1 MNETGVIYF
10 RLNKDQH
17 GYDGDE
23 TKNCSLTGVEI
34 DKNFHFLRGNDIA
47 SGSWHPEDGG
57 YIKFTRVN
65 GTDFTVSGINA
76 SQDISLKGSEF
87 LTESGGTL
95 SLVINN
101 GEPYYITGMTEIF
114 EDFIDSLS
122 GLTCQCPDDSSI
134 TADIIALGE
143 ELDDQRV
150 YFERKIEE
158 IEHRIDDLIE
168 DYEAF
173 KSETCEKFKTEKNER
188 IREDNKLY
196 CLITAEAKTRKFE
209 TDNLQRNIEGR
220 TGYFQTQIEQ
230 VKDYVNNLYI
240 DDPSNPE
247 DCDDIKW
254 GVIIK
259 TDNET
264 GKRRIV
270 LNLNPDDKFLSQS
283 CNYLSSTISLKFND
297 DNKHI
302 ELRGKNNEVVSSI
315 DADTFIQKGF
325 LKDAKVEE
333 VSGETCLVLTWDNG
347 TENPPRTIIP
357 VTDLFKPYSGGDG
370 IDIDSANTI
379 SVTIGDGE
387 RYLGFDNGRLI
398 TKGIEIDTRIRE
410 LASEVLNNAINDPT
424 SNLNARI
431 ASQLDALK
439 AVIQQSL
446 DEKLDKSDFSEYT
459 AATDTVI
466 SDIQDA
472 VEDLSELEGR
482 VSSTETS
489 IGKINTKIE
498 ELEEKI
504 DHGGGITIDNIVS
517 KDGSISITEEQD
529 NVLNITVS
537 KILNPEIEIPIS

>member
-1 MNETGVIYF
+1 MSETGVIYF

-47 SGSWHPEDGG
+47 SGAWHSEDGG
-57 YIKFTRVN
+57 YIKFTRIN

-143 ELDDQRV
+143 ELDDQGV
-150 YFERKIEE
+150 YFEHKIEE
-158 IEHRIDDLIE
+158 IEHRIDTLIE

-173 KSETCEKFKTEKNER
+173 KSETCEKFETEKNER
-188 IREDNKLY
+188 IKKDKKLY
-196 CLITAEAKTRKFE
+196 GLITAETKTRKIE
-209 TDNLQRNIEGR
+209 TDNLQRSIEDR
-220 TGYFQTQIEQ
+220 ADHFQTQIDL
-230 VKDYVNNLYI
+230 VRNYVNNLYI

-247 DCDDIKW
+247 DCDGIKW

-270 LNLNPDDKFLSQS
+270 LNLNPEDKFLSQS

-297 DNKHI
+297 GNKHI

-315 DADTFIQKGF
+315 NADTFIQKGF
-325 LKDAKVEE
+325 LKDAVVDE
-333 VSGETCLVLTWDNG
+333 VSGETCLILTWNTGDG
-347 TENPPRTIIP
+347 QTSETFIP
-357 VTDLFKPYSGGDG
+357 AADLFKPYSGEDG

-387 RYLGFDNGRLI
+387 RYLGFDNGRRLI
-398 TKGIEIDTRIRE
+398 TKG
-410 LASEVLNNAINDPT
+410 
-424 SNLNARI
+424 
-431 ASQLDALK
+431 
-439 AVIQQSL
+439 IQQSL
-446 DEKLDKSDFSEYT
+446 DEKLNKSDFSEYT
-459 AATDTVI
+459 ATTDTVI

-472 VEDLSELEGR
+472 VNDLSGEVEICQNDISGLTTDVSGLTVSVANLDSDVNQLEGR

-489 IGKINTKIE
+489 IGKINAKIE
-498 ELEEKI
+498 ELEEEI
-504 DHGGGITIDNIVS
+504 AHGGGITIDDIVS
-517 KDGSISITEEQD
+517 KDGSISITKGQD
-529 NVLNITVS
+529 NVLNMTVS

>member
-10 RLNKDQH
+10 RLNKEQH

-47 SGSWHPEDGG
+47 SGAWHSEDGG

-76 SQDISLKGSEF
+76 SQDISLEGSEF
-87 LTESGGTL
+87 ITESGGTL

-143 ELDDQRV
+143 ELDEQRE
-150 YFERKIEE
+150 YFEQKIKD
-158 IEHRIDDLIE
+158 IEDRIDRLIE

-173 KSETCEKFKTEKNER
+173 KSETCEKFETEKNER
-188 IREDNKLY
+188 IREDKKLY
-196 CLITAEAKTRKFE
+196 GLITAETKTREKE
-209 TDNLQRNIEGR
+209 TVKLQRSIEDR
-220 TGYFQTQIEQ
+220 TNDFKTQIEQ
-230 VKDYVNNLYI
+230 AKDYVNNLYI

-264 GKRRIV
+264 KKRRIV
-270 LNLNPDDKFLSQS
+270 LNLNPNDKFLSQS

-302 ELRGKNNEVVSSI
+302 ELRGKNNEVVSFI

-325 LKDAKVEE
+325 LKDAKVEK
-333 VSGETCLVLTWDNG
+333 VSGETYLVLIWDNG
-347 TENPPRTIIP
+347 TENPPRTVIP

-398 TKGIEIDTRIRE
+398 TKG
-410 LASEVLNNAINDPT
+410 
-424 SNLNARI
+424 
-431 ASQLDALK
+431 LDG
-439 AVIQQSL
+439 
-446 DEKLDKSDFSEYT
+446 KLDKSNFLEYT
-459 AATDTVI
+459 ATTDTII
-466 SDIQDA
+466 SNIQDA
-472 VEDLSELEGR
+472 VEDLSEEVEICQNDISGLTTDVSGLTVSVANLNSDVDQLEGR
-482 VSSTETS
+482 VSSAETS
-489 IGKINTKIE
+489 IGQINAKIE

-504 DHGGGITIDNIVS
+504 DHGGITIDNIVS
-517 KDGSISITEEQD
+517 KDGSINITEEQD

>member
-10 RLNKDQH
+10 RLNKEQH

-47 SGSWHPEDGG
+47 SGAWHSEDGG

-76 SQDISLKGSEF
+76 SQDISLEGSEF
-87 LTESGGTL
+87 ITESGGTL

-150 YFERKIEE
+150 DFERKIKK
-158 IEHRIDDLIE
+158 IEDRIDKLIE
-168 DYEAF
+168 NYEAF
-173 KSETCEKFKTEKNER
+173 KSKTCEKFETEKNER
-188 IREDNKLY
+188 IREDKKLY
-196 CLITAEAKTRKFE
+196 GLITAETKTRENE
-209 TDNLQRNIEGR
+209 TVNLQRSIEGR
-220 TGYFQTQIEQ
+220 TNYLQTKIEQ
-230 VKDYVNNLYI
+230 AKDYVNNLYI

-247 DCDDIKW
+247 DCDGIKW

-264 GKRRIV
+264 RKKRII
-270 LNLNPDDKFLSQS
+270 LNLNPYDEFLSQN
-283 CNYLSSTISLKFND
+283 CNYLSSTISLRYNS
-297 DNKHI
+297 DNNRI
-302 ELRGKNNEVVSSI
+302 ELIGKNGTAVSHV
-315 DADTFIQKGF
+315 DAKDFIQKGF
-325 LKDAKVEE
+325 LKDARVENRVIDPE
-333 VSGETCLVLTWDNG
+333 LGEEPCLILEWDTGG
-347 TENPPRTIIP
+347 TSPKETLIRAK
-357 VTDLFKPYSGGDG
+357 DLFTQYISGNG
-370 IDIDSANTI
+370 IDIDSGYTI
-379 SVTIGDGE
+379 SVV
-387 RYLGFDNGRLI
+387 LGSEFLAFDNNKRLI
-398 TKGIEIDTRIRE
+398 TNDFKIEAKIRE
-410 LASEVLNNAINDPT
+410 LASEVLDNAINDPT
-424 SNLNARI
+424 SNLNTRI
-431 ASQLDALK
+431 ARQLDG
-439 AVIQQSL
+439 
-446 DEKLDKSDFSEYT
+446 KLDKSDFSEYT
-459 AATDTVI
+459 ATTDTVI

-482 VSSTETS
+482 VSSTEAS
-489 IGKINTKIE
+489 IGQINAKIE

-504 DHGGGITIDNIVS
+504 DHGGGGITIDNIVS